1 MVFDKDDFDSNFDT
15 DFFFFR
21 CFFLWN
27 VLDFFD
33 SLMGKSQ
40 WSYHRRHRLHR
51 LGFWMIFFGYQK
63 EMVFYYSILIKFR
76 LD

>member
-1 MVFDKDDFDSNFDT
+1 MVFDKDDFDSDFDT
-15 DFFFFR
+15 NFFFFR

-27 VLDFFD
+27 VRDFFD
-33 SLMGKSQ
+33 SLVEKSQ
-40 WSYHRRHRLHR
+40 WSYHLRRHLHR

-63 EMVFYYSILIKFR
+63 EMIFYCSILIKFR